1 MGRKKYIIGFIWYS
15 ILFIISCFILVP
27 KFETLGITI
36 SGIFWAVPI
45 LYLLGNSKFKYMTF
59 TESVKAAFNFKSA
72 SAKSKVP
79 PFFIVSLLVYIVIIL
94 FCLFNFGFFKAI
106 LIFLISFVPFSIFS
120 TRMSY
125 KSTSAEILWSRWK
138 NINKDGQ
145 YIRIR
150 KAVEGDLIFLSA
162 DPVYK
167 MGKFQGQERRAKYTT
182 SLHNCT
188 CPDFRKRKK
197 PCKHMYY
204 LAMQLGCDVDT
215 SAANFENFINTAN
228 VPNTTPPEKALVDFR
243 DFDPNFEKCVLYEIK
258 GKNPDTGRQ
267 KTVLFTASS
276 LSTLEEIHKLS
287 GLLPPYSA
295 PVDITAMPTERQIP
309 YALDLG
315 VRIPP
320 YADRSDI
327 SSFIDTALNR
337 SVRKKYVSPT
347 DPKYIHYAVAHNVYL
362 PRYADNAK
370 CIRLLTE
377 ALPDNITEINNI

>member
-1 MGRKKYIIGFIWYS
+1 MKKYVVGFIWYA
-15 ILFIISCFILVP
+15 ILFIGIVAVFTHRYAEMGIGLNETIL
-27 KFETLGITI
+27 
-36 SGIFWAVPI
+36 AVPF
-45 LYLLGNSKFKYMTF
+45 LYVLTSKKFQYMTF
-59 TESVKAAFNFKSA
+59 TESVKAALSLNNYSSKDKSNLSFIIPIIVYLLFIFICFKS
-72 SAKSKVP
+72 
-79 PFFIVSLLVYIVIIL
+79 
-94 FCLFNFGFFKAI
+94 FGFFKGL
-106 LIFLISFVPFSIFS
+106 LITLISCFPFSLFI
-120 TRMSY
+120 TRLNF
-125 KSTSAEILWSRWK
+125 KSHSADELWAKWK
-138 NINKDGQ
+138 NINMDDQ

-167 MGKFQGQERRAKYTT
+167 MGKFQGQERRTKYTT

-243 DFDPNFEKCVLYEIK
+243 NFDPNFEKCVLYEIK

>member
-1 MGRKKYIIGFIWYS
+1 MKKS
-15 ILFIISCFILVP
+15 SSKTVNKSDLPFIISMLI
-27 KFETLGITI
+27 
-36 SGIFWAVPI
+36 
-45 LYLLGNSKFKYMTF
+45 YLLFIF
-59 TESVKAAFNFKSA
+59 ICFKS
-72 SAKSKVP
+72 
-79 PFFIVSLLVYIVIIL
+79 
-94 FCLFNFGFFKAI
+94 FGFFKG
-106 LIFLISFVPFSIFS
+106 FLITLISIIPFSMYAQKLTFKL
-120 TRMSY
+120 
-125 KSTSAEILWSRWK
+125 KSADELWAKWK
-138 NINKDGQ
+138 NINMDDQ

-150 KAVEGDLIFLSA
+150 KAVDGDLIFLSA

-167 MGKFQGQERRAKYTT
+167 MGKFQGQERRTKYTT
-182 SLHNCT
+182 SLHTCT

-267 KTVLFTASS
+267 KTVQFTASS

-287 GLLPPYSA
+287 GLLPPYSEY
-295 PVDITAMPTERQIP
+295 VDVTPMPTERQIP

-320 YADRSDI
+320 YADRYDI

-362 PRYADNAK
+362 PRWADDAN
-370 CIRLLTE
+370 CIRILTD
-377 ALPDNITEINNI
+377 ALPDNFEEIKNL

>member
-1 MGRKKYIIGFIWYS
+1 MKKYVVGFIWYA
-15 ILFIISCFILVP
+15 ILFIGIVAVFTHRYAEMGIGLTGVIL
-27 KFETLGITI
+27 
-36 SGIFWAVPI
+36 AVPF
-45 LYLLGNSKFKYMTF
+45 LYVLTSKKFQYMTF
-59 TESVKAAFNFKSA
+59 TESVKAALSLNNYSSKDKSNLSFIIPIIVYLLFIFICFKS
-72 SAKSKVP
+72 
-79 PFFIVSLLVYIVIIL
+79 
-94 FCLFNFGFFKAI
+94 FGFFKGL
-106 LIFLISFVPFSIFS
+106 LITLISYAPFFLFISKLNF
-120 TRMSY
+120 
-125 KSTSAEILWSRWK
+125 KSHSADELWAKWK
-138 NINKDGQ
+138 NINMDDQ

-150 KAVEGDLIFLSA
+150 KAVDGDLIFLSA
-162 DPVYK
+162 DPVHK
-167 MGKFQGQERRAKYTT
+167 MGKFQGQERRTKYTT
-182 SLHNCT
+182 SLHTCT

-215 SAANFENFINTAN
+215 SAANFENFINTTN

-267 KTVLFTASS
+267 KTVQFTASS
-276 LSTLEEIHKLS
+276 LSTLEEIQKLS
-287 GLLPPYSA
+287 GLLPPYSEY
-295 PVDITAMPTERQIP
+295 VDVTPMPTERQIP

-320 YADRSDI
+320 YADRYDI

-362 PRYADNAK
+362 PRWADDAN
-370 CIRLLTE
+370 CIRILTD
-377 ALPDNITEINNI
+377 ALPDNFEEIKNL